1 MSGCVLPAIFAS
13 PETGRDRPSKFSR
26 TCPTLTTITFLC
38 EVTMAGRKYFTQNQN
53 RNRYRLYTYRL
64 NTEAFG

>member
-1 MSGCVLPAIFAS
+1 
-13 PETGRDRPSKFSR
+13 
-26 TCPTLTTITFLC
+26 
-38 EVTMAGRKYFTQNQN
+38 MAGRKYFTQNQN